1 MERSNLEQDLNL
13 TIQEL
18 ASVYEEL
25 SLLYRLSEVLSGL
38 SIEGICK
45 RIIDE
50 AINTIE
56 VKTAAVLFLHDNGEE
71 LYTKISRGN
80 WDSNLRFKQDDGVL
94 WNSIKTQK
102 PYVSHNLK
110 ESRHGG
116 NLPNLESL
124 LICPMIG
131 KSKVLGAL
139 VVGNKVSSEN
149 FYSNDIK
156 LLSAIAFQ
164 AGLSIENA
172 YLYRE
177 LEELLLGTIMSLV
190 RALEATSKWSAG
202 HTERVTKYAM
212 DIGKEMGFDGETIEK
227 LRMSSLLHD
236 IGKIGTPKE
245 ILDKAGKLTEEEYKE
260 INKHPLMGAEILRD
274 LKQFT
279 EIVEGIKY
287 HHEHWDGSGLF
298 GLKGE
303 QIPLLA
309 RVLSVADAFDA
320 MTSDRPY
327 RPRKSKEA
335 TILEMMKFSGIQFDP
350 LIVEA
355 FLRWVDTFNPPY

>member
-71 LYTKISRGN
+71 LYTKSSRGN

-102 PYVSHNLK
+102 PYVSHNVSESKHGNSLSSLK
-110 ESRHGG
+110 
-116 NLPNLESL
+116 SL

-131 KSKVLGAL
+131 KNKVLGAI
-139 VVGNKVSSEN
+139 VVGDKVSSEN

-156 LLSAIAFQ
+156 LLGAIAFQ

-177 LEELLLGTIMSLV
+177 LEELLLGTIRSLV

-212 DIGKEMGFDGETIEK
+212 DIGKEMGFDAETIEK

-245 ILDKAGKLTEEEYKE
+245 ILDKAGKLTKEEYKE
-260 INKHPLMGAEILRD
+260 ISKHPIMGAEILRD

-327 RPRKSKEA
+327 RPRKSKED
-335 TILEMMKFSGIQFDP
+335 TIREMMEFSGIQFDP
-350 LIVEA
+350 LIIEA
-355 FLRWVDTFNPPY
+355 FLRWVDTFNLLY